1 MKDYLKRFMIALLM
15 ALCVSL
21 LMIGGGLAQSKSGK
35 KQSLAERSYLQE
47 MTEALHTGKAVSQ
60 QSF

>member
-21 LMIGGGLAQSKSGK
+21 LMIGGGLAQSKNEK
-35 KQSLAERSYLQE
+35 KQPRINSGQLEREAEKFTY
-47 MTEALHTGKAVSQ
+47 G
-60 QSF
+60 